1 MGAIG
6 FLKKSLTVFAAG
18 VLLCSCE
25 SVGKPKGEIEIKNA
39 AKAGSGPVFVLE
51 AFHHANPELES
62 KLAADLREALGKRGF
77 QVSKEISKS
86 QLVLLATPGRIRV
99 GSGGNAT
106 QSRLDRSPFM
116 AGGVVGMTRASDV
129 AAARLLKTP
138 VSGGGETYW
147 KAGLLL
153 TAVDRKEFE
162 EFGKK
167 TDSLPHIWRA
177 YAGTQLEKP
186 SWSSVSPGLVE
197 AVADAAARTL
207 PAAPVV
213 KPQP

>member
-6 FLKKSLTVFAAG
+6 FFKRALAASAAG

-25 SVGKPKGEIEIKNA
+25 SVVQPRGEIEIKNSA
-39 AKAGSGPVFVLE
+39 MVGSGPVFVLD
-51 AFHHANPELES
+51 AFHHANPELET

-77 QVSKEISKS
+77 QVSTEISKS
-86 QLVLLATPGRIRV
+86 KLVLLATPGRIRV

-106 QSRLDRSPFM
+106 QSRLERSPFL
-116 AGGVVGMTRASDV
+116 AGGVVGMTRASDM
-129 AAARLLKTP
+129 AAARLLKAP
-138 VSGGGETYW
+138 ASGGGETFW

-167 TDSLPHIWRA
+167 SDSLPHVWRA

-197 AVADAAARTL
+197 AVADAAARTIPSAQ
-207 PAAPVV
+207 PA